1 MSLLLREHIN
11 CCIFDQQHLIRDFV
25 GDALLMFSRG
35 GEEAMTHLQ
44 RAAEHE
50 TKSHSAFVIF
60 LQHVLFVHN
69 DDHYHP

>member
-1 MSLLLREHIN
+1 MSRLLREVSHFRPTTGQN
-11 CCIFDQQHLIRDFV
+11 LIRDFV

-35 GEEAMTHLQ
+35 GEEAVTHLQ

-50 TKSHSAFVIF
+50 TKSHSAFVNF
-60 LQHVLFVHN
+60 LQHVLFVHD